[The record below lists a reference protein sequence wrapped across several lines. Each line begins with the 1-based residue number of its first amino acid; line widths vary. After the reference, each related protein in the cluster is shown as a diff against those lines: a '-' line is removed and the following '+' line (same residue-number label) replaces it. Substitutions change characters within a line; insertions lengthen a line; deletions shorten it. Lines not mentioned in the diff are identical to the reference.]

1 MSIGVNATRTH
12 DMNAGDKS
20 LNGDQTPQT
29 DKSPHDDKPRS
40 PRRTLSRGD
49 DEERIDTVARRCR
62 QAVALI
68 ALLMTLVCATLVA
81 GPVYNDIKLHK
92 DKETAIATVNHV
104 GLLRTAISFRD
115 SSGEFHSP
123 NTGVLY
129 PGGLHDGQKVW
140 VEYSHSHPDI
150 VRVQGRTWTL
160 SLLPAVSTFIVTVAL
175 SMGAIAL
182 INRRAERKKNLYNGH
197 RDR

>member
-1 MSIGVNATRTH
+1 MNATTTH
-12 DMNAGDKS
+12 DLNAGNEPTPPQGDK
-20 LNGDQTPQT
+20 TPHGGKT
-29 DKSPHDDKPRS
+29 PHDGKSRS
-40 PRRTLSRGD
+40 SRRTLSPRD
-49 DEERIDTVARRCR
+49 AEARIDTVARRCR
-62 QAVALI
+62 QVVALI

-81 GPVYNDIKLHK
+81 GPIYNDIKLHK

-104 GLLRTAISFRD
+104 GPLRTAISFRD

-123 NTGVLY
+123 NKGVLY

-140 VEYSHSHPDI
+140 VEYSHSDPDI

-160 SLLPAVSTFIVTVAL
+160 SLLPAVSTFIVTAAL
-175 SMGAIAL
+175 SMGVIAL

>member
-12 DMNAGDKS
+12 DMNAG
-20 LNGDQTPQT
+20 NEPTPHGDQTP
-29 DKSPHDDKPRS
+29 HGDKPRN
-40 PRRTLSRGD
+40 PRRTLSRD
-49 DEERIDTVARRCR
+49 DAEVRIDTFARRCR
-62 QAVALI
+62 QVVALI

-140 VEYSHSHPDI
+140 VEYSRSHPDI

-197 RDR
+197 

>member
-1 MSIGVNATRTH
+1 MNATRTH
-12 DMNAGDKS
+12 DMNAG
-20 LNGDQTPQT
+20 NEPTPHGDQTP
-29 DKSPHDDKPRS
+29 HGDKPRN
-40 PRRTLSRGD
+40 PRWTLSRD
-49 DEERIDTVARRCR
+49 DAEVRIDTVARRCR
-62 QAVALI
+62 QVVALI

-140 VEYSHSHPDI
+140 VEYSRSHPDI

>member
-1 MSIGVNATRTH
+1 MNATRTH

-20 LNGDQTPQT
+20 LNGDQTPQN
-29 DKSPHDDKPRS
+29 DKSPHDDTSQS
-40 PRRTLSRGD
+40 PRRQLFRGD
-49 DEERIDTVARRCR
+49 AEARIDTVARRCR
-62 QAVALI
+62 QVVALI
-68 ALLMTLVCATLVA
+68 ALLMTLVCTTLVA
-81 GPVYNDIKLHK
+81 GPIYNDIKLHK
-92 DKETAIATVNHV
+92 DRETAIATVNHV

-140 VEYSHSHPDI
+140 VEYSRSHPDI

-160 SLLPAVSTFIVTVAL
+160 SLLPASSTFIVTVAL

>member
-1 MSIGVNATRTH
+1 MTTRG
-12 DMNAGDKS
+12 MNADKKPTPRGDEK
-20 LNGDQTPQT
+20 PQGG
-29 DKSPHDDKPRS
+29 KVRNS
-40 PRRTLSRGD
+40 RRALSRGD
-49 DEERIDTVARRCR
+49 AEVRIDTMARRCR
-62 QAVALI
+62 QVIALL
-68 ALLMTLVCATLVA
+68 ALLMTLVCTTLVA
-81 GPVYNDIKLHK
+81 GPIYNDFKLHK
-92 DKETAIATVNHV
+92 DKETVIATVNHV

-140 VEYSHSHPDI
+140 VEYSRSHPDT

-160 SLLPAVSTFIVTVAL
+160 SLLPAISTFIVTIAL
-175 SMGAIAL
+175 SLGAIVL
-182 INRRAERKKNLYNGH
+182 INRRAERKKNLYNGY